1 MYATMGNSKNRKKII
16 VLVADTCKNPYFW
29 CLPARLNR
37 IMQKKWLKDFEF
49 HINSSTWSTA
59 QDLLQAGQVKN
70 LREVE
75 RHFWVAQV
83 ETVERCFETEMI
95 ITPQKIKAFSCECF
109 TEGRQLICA
118 HIAASLVKV
127 RQFLDHRAEEKKLQQ
142 LQPEHTERS
151 RLTVQTALENAT
163 PEALESF
170 VRNYAK
176 RDRDFALALKTWFAS
191 SITTTENPY
200 ALVLAAVFPKNNMV
214 KTLREPDFRR
224 IRKTLEDLEL
234 QLMAA
239 ATQQNHRI
247 SFRLA
252 STILEYLLP
261 LLAKLEENRRDLLL
275 PFAQTALVQ
284 LLSVNEAA
292 VSPELRTLLWDTL
305 FDFGAKGLYQ
315 PAMLRESIRFL
326 SAQADNTHRFEQMQQ
341 LFDAT
346 PLPAEAFPLQL
357 FLVALARKDMPLAV
371 VRVLDDY
378 TEHPKVI
385 REATLQLYYLQHWD
399 AVTALIEHFIPL
411 RIFSTGQR
419 RELEDILYF
428 IAEKTGDWDRQNNIL
443 RERFVATGQFEF
455 YNKLKSNTLDKWPDV
470 LELILNELHL
480 KNDHRTIAAVLAA
493 EGNLTALAAQLE
505 MHDDWTVLQRYE
517 DLFIPEDN
525 AFLAA
530 LYTRLL
536 STYLLDHFGRQA
548 SGFVRE
554 RLGPLAAKGHR
565 TLVKEIIAALCIQF
579 EERTT
584 LSEEL
589 MELFPKSKRKDVPSL
604 GF

>member
-1 MYATMGNSKNRKKII
+1 
-16 VLVADTCKNPYFW
+16 
-29 CLPARLNR
+29 
-37 IMQKKWLKDFEF
+37 MQKKWLKDFEF

-75 RHFWVAQV
+75 RHFWVALV
-83 ETVERCFETEMI
+83 ETAEGHFETEMI

-118 HIAASLVKV
+118 HIAAALVKV
-127 RQFLDHRAEEKKLQQ
+127 RQFLAQRAEEKKLKQVHS
-142 LQPEHTERS
+142 EHTEQN
-151 RLTVQTALENAT
+151 RLTVQSALEHAT

-191 SITTTENPY
+191 SITATENPY
-200 ALVLAAVFPKNNMV
+200 ALVLSAVFPKNNLV

-224 IRKTLEDLEL
+224 IYKTLEDLEI

-239 ATQQNHRI
+239 ATQQNHRT
-247 SFRLA
+247 SFQLA

-261 LLAKLEENRRDLLL
+261 LLAKVDENRFERLL
-275 PFAQTALVQ
+275 PFAQRALVQ
-284 LLSVNEAA
+284 LLAIDEAP

-305 FDFGAKGLYQ
+305 FDFGAKGLYP
-315 PAMLRESIRFL
+315 PALLRDTIRFL
-326 SAQADNTHRFEQMQQ
+326 SGQAGNAHRLEQMQQ
-341 LFDAT
+341 LFDKT
-346 PLPAEAFPLQL
+346 PYPAETFPLQL
-357 FLVALARKDMPLAV
+357 FLVALARKDMPTAV

-428 IAEKTGDWDRQNNIL
+428 IAEKTGDWERQNNIL
-443 RERFVATGQFEF
+443 RQRFVTTGQFEF
-455 YNKLKSNTLDKWPDV
+455 YNKLKNNTLDKWPDT

-505 MHDDWTVLQRYE
+505 MHDDWIVLQRYE

-530 LYTRLL
+530 LYIRLL
-536 STYLLDHFGRQA
+536 SAYLLEHFGRQA
-548 SGFVRE
+548 AGLVRE
-554 RLGPLAAKGHR
+554 RLGPLAAKGQR
-565 TLVKEIIAALCIQF
+565 ALVKEIIAALCVQF

-589 MELFPKSKRKDVPSL
+589 MELFPTSKRKDVPSL

>member
-1 MYATMGNSKNRKKII
+1 
-16 VLVADTCKNPYFW
+16 
-29 CLPARLNR
+29 
-37 IMQKKWLKDFEF
+37 MQKKWLKDFEF
-49 HINSSTWSTA
+49 HINSGTWSTA

-83 ETVERCFETEMI
+83 ETLEGCFETEMI

-109 TEGRQLICA
+109 TEGRRLICA
-118 HIAASLVKV
+118 HVAASLVKV
-127 RQFLDHRAEEKKLQQ
+127 RQFLVQQAEEKKLKQ
-142 LQPEHTERS
+142 LHSERTEQN
-151 RLTVQTALENAT
+151 RLTVQTALEHAT

-191 SITTTENPY
+191 AITATENPY
-200 ALVLAAVFPKNNMV
+200 ALVLGAVFPKNNLV
-214 KTLREPDFRR
+214 KILREPDFRR
-224 IRKTLEDLEL
+224 IYKTLEDLEI
-234 QLMAA
+234 QLLAA
-239 ATQQNHRI
+239 ATQQNHRT
-247 SFRLA
+247 SFQLS

-261 LLAKLEENRRDLLL
+261 LLSRVDENRFERLL
-275 PFAQTALVQ
+275 PFAQTSLVQ
-284 LLSVNEAA
+284 LLAIDESP

-305 FDFGAKGLYQ
+305 FDFGAKGLYP
-315 PAMLRESIRFL
+315 PALLRDSIRFL
-326 SAQADNTHRFEQMQQ
+326 SAQADHAHRFEQMQQ
-341 LFDAT
+341 LFDTT
-346 PLPAEAFPLQL
+346 PFPSEAFPLQL
-357 FLVALARKDMPLAV
+357 FLVALARKDMPTAV

-411 RIFSTGQR
+411 RIFSSGQR

-443 RERFVATGQFEF
+443 RERFVASGLFDF
-455 YNKLKSNTLDKWPDV
+455 YHKLKNNTLDQWPDT
-470 LELILNELHL
+470 LELLLNELYL

-493 EGNLTALAAQLE
+493 EGNRTALAAHLE
-505 MHDDWTVLQRYE
+505 LHHDWTILQRYE

-530 LYTRLL
+530 LYIRLL
-536 STYLLDHFGRQA
+536 SAYLLEHFGRQA
-548 SGFVRE
+548 AGFVRE
-554 RLGPLAAKGHR
+554 RLGPLAAKGQR
-565 TLVKEIIAALCIQF
+565 ALVKEIIAALCVQF

-589 MELFPKSKRKDVPSL
+589 MELFPTSKRKDVPSL